1 MSKANI
7 ESEKTKNELLSRFGR
22 DSSLILRKLKEYIPP
37 MIVTNLSTL
46 LLISVDGLVVG
57 NFVGSNALASVNI
70 FYPITLLIGIISG
83 LVACG
88 SATAISN
95 SIGSNDFNKTARMK
109 RATILLMVL
118 SAIFVAIVQIPIVL
132 YLINSYNGE
141 VSSETVAMM
150 KQYGIGIMI
159 SMPFGLV
166 STVGVYQL
174 QIAGKMKVLMKLA
187 AMEGIINLLMDL
199 LFVGAMDMG
208 VAGAGYGTAAAN
220 VVRSVMT
227 VIYISKKTEMYK
239 YNGAKTTF
247 SEIKEVISCGIPD
260 ATNSL
265 MMALKN
271 FFVIQ
276 ILIYVF
282 GDDGGVIN
290 SVCVFCFGLV
300 NVVVNGIQ
308 GGMRPLAG
316 FMGGAD
322 DTVGMRKL
330 LWKCI
335 QITAVTVGAM
345 TLVVLAFSEMFYY
358 AHGVYN
364 IPDNGVMSLRLYSLY
379 FAFNGFDVMFRLYF
393 VNQKKR
399 NFSTAIN
406 VLSTVLLILM
416 LLIFGILLP
425 KPWLWLAYLIT
436 SLIVLSVEQL
446 YYLYYKK
453 CEQEEKS
460 NCELLY
466 LSVDPSEAV
475 EASQLLQ
482 KYIVE
487 SGYQPYIAN
496 RLSLCMEEMVS
507 YSVTKTRLAELRKL
521 IKSHLSP
528 ERLVELLPDEL
539 FDKLMYVLKTHEKN
553 EEIPRFP
560 GDVLK
565 KLPKD
570 LQELLQQDI
579 QADIIIRLTADEGR
593 FVMLDT
599 GRRIALNED
608 EESREL
614 VTENYRFIEKLAK
627 SVEYQYVLDMNYSV
641 IIF

>member
-7 ESEKTKNELLSRFGR
+7 ESEKPKNELLSRFGR

-57 NFVGSNALASVNI
+57 NLVGSDALASVNI
-70 FYPITLLIGIISG
+70 FYPITLFIGIVSV
-83 LVACG
+83 LAASG
-88 SATAISN
+88 SATAVSN
-95 SIGSNDFNKTARMK
+95 SIGSIDFDKTARMK
-109 RATILLMVL
+109 RATILLMAL
-118 SAIFVAIVQIPIVL
+118 SAIFVAIVQIPVVSW
-132 YLINSYNGE
+132 LINSYRGD
-141 VSSETVAMM
+141 VSSQTVAMM

-159 SMPFGLV
+159 SIPFGLV

-187 AMEGIINLLMDL
+187 AMEGIVNLLMDL
-199 LFVGAMDMG
+199 LFVGALNMG

-220 VVRSVMT
+220 VVRSVTT
-227 VIYISKKTEMYK
+227 VIYIAKKTEMYK
-239 YNGAKTTF
+239 FGDAKITF
-247 SEIKEVISCGIPD
+247 NDIKEIISCGIPD

-265 MMALKN
+265 MVSLKN
-271 FFVIQ
+271 FFLIQ

-290 SVCVFCFGLV
+290 GVCVFCFGLV
-300 NVVVNGIQ
+300 NVVVSGIQ

-316 FMGGAD
+316 FMGGAN

-335 QITAVTVGAM
+335 QITAVTVGVM
-345 TLVVLAFSEMFYY
+345 TLAVLLFSELFFY
-358 AHGVYN
+358 AHGVYD

-379 FAFNGFDVMFRLYF
+379 FVFNGFDVMFRLYF
-393 VNQKKR
+393 INRRQR

-406 VLSTVLLILM
+406 VLSTVSLVVV

-425 KPWLWLAYLIT
+425 KPWLWLAYLFT
-436 SLIVLSVEQL
+436 SLIILSVEQL
-446 YYLYYKK
+446 YHLYHMGR
-453 CEQEEKS
+453 EQKEDS
-460 NCELLY
+460 GGELLY
-466 LSVDPSEAV
+466 LSVRPNEAV

-487 SGYQPYIAN
+487 SGYRPRMAS
-496 RLSLCMEEMVS
+496 RLGLCMEEMVS
-507 YSVTKTRLAELRKL
+507 YSVTKSRLSELRKL
-521 IKSHLSP
+521 IRSKLPP

-539 FDKLMYVLKTHEKN
+539 FDKLMQVLGSPEKN
-553 EEIPRFP
+553 EVIPRFP

-579 QADIIIRLTADEGR
+579 QVDIIIRLTADEGR